1 MSADPAGEGFIP
13 TRLSPPP
20 DANHRFSIISVQLKL
35 QIRHSTTP
43 PDLIICYNSLQ
54 NVRKLMERFIIREIL
69 KDMGFL
75 SGSAVENSPAM
86 QKTWLQ
92 SLDLEDLLEEDMAT
106 HSSTHA

>member
-1 MSADPAGEGFIP
+1 
-13 TRLSPPP
+13 
-20 DANHRFSIISVQLKL
+20 
-35 QIRHSTTP
+35 
-43 PDLIICYNSLQ
+43 
-54 NVRKLMERFIIREIL
+54 MERFIIREIL

-106 HSSTHA
+106 HSGTHA